1 MLTLAPLL
9 SYVILGEGKLTHLT
23 RWVIKI
29 TWSMHIKNH
38 MKYLIRKKSR
48 AHPKT
53 NYEFSS
59 GVAIK
64 VEKH

>member
-1 MLTLAPLL
+1 M
-9 SYVILGEGKLTHLT
+9 ILGEGKLTHLT
-23 RWVIKI
+23 R
-29 TWSMHIKNH
+29 TRLHIKNH
-38 MKYLIRKKSR
+38 MEYLIRKKSR